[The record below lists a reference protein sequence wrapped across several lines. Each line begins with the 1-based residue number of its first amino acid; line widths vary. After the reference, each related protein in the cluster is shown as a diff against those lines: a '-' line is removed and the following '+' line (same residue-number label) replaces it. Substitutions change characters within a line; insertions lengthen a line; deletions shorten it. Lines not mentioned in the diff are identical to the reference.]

1 MGEFDISP
9 LATFKILIA
18 TVCFIYYYNPLAEL
32 IH

>member
-18 TVCFIYYYNPLAEL
+18 TVCFIYYYTFALVK
-32 IH
+32 I